1 MTEKFPKRLKAARE
15 RAGLLQKELADKLGV
30 SRSTVASWESDA
42 SPNYPEARYLE
53 RIAAILDCSIDYLLG
68 RTNIRERA
76 MMVQESGS
84 LYGAQPVVMI
94 PVVGVIRAG
103 LPVLAEEQIIGHIPI
118 PADQAEEVKWAL
130 KVKGDSML
138 GAGINDG
145 DIVLVRPQRYAE
157 PGDIVVAIVNGEEA
171 TLKRLLVTK
180 DGMGL
185 LHAENPQYFDIPV
198 KEEEVIIL
206 GVAVAVHRSLKKPS
220 EAGR

>member
-1 MTEKFPKRLKAARE
+1 MGVTSQTISAYELGTRQPDHVMLSR
-15 RAGLLQKELADKLGV
+15 LADLYGV
-30 SRSTVASWESDA
+30 DV
-42 SPNYPEARYLE
+42 
-53 RIAAILDCSIDYLLG
+53 DYLLG
-68 RTNIRERA
+68 RTNVRDSAMVIR
-76 MMVQESGS
+76 ESGS

-130 KVKGDSML
+130 KVKGDSMV

-185 LHAENPQYFDIPV
+185 LHAENPKYLDIPV
-198 KEEEVIIL
+198 KEDEVIIL
-206 GVAVAVHRSLKKPS
+206 GVAVAVHRSLKKP
-220 EAGR
+220 EAGREQV